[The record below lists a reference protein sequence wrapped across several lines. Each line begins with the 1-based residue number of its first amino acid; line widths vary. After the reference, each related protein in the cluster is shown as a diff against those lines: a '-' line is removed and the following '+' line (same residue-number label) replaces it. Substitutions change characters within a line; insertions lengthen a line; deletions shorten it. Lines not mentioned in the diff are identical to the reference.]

1 MGRLDKKVAIV
12 TGGARGIGEGC
23 VRALAEEGARVVISD
38 VRVEEGDATAKAV
51 RQAGGDAV
59 FEKTDILDA
68 DSIQACVAAT
78 VRRFGAV
85 DILVNNAGTHF
96 PHTIDSLTPERWDF
110 MLDLNLKSMFLF
122 CKAALP
128 EIRKRKGAVVNM
140 SSMRGLVGQSDA
152 IAYCASKAGII
163 GLTMGLA
170 KDEAR
175 HGVRVNAICPS
186 NVATPLM
193 EEWIAKQSD
202 PKAVRIACENAQPLG
217 RMATILEIGRAAA
230 FLASSDASFITGIA
244 MPVDGGAMLG

>member
-1 MGRLDKKVAIV
+1 
-12 TGGARGIGEGC
+12 
-23 VRALAEEGARVVISD
+23 
-38 VRVEEGDATAKAV
+38 
-51 RQAGGDAV
+51 
-59 FEKTDILDA
+59 
-68 DSIQACVAAT
+68 
-78 VRRFGAV
+78 
-85 DILVNNAGTHF
+85 
-96 PHTIDSLTPERWDF
+96 
-110 MLDLNLKSMFLF
+110 MFLF

-128 EIRKRKGAVVNM
+128 EIRKRKGAIVNM

-175 HGVRVNAICPS
+175 NGVRVNAICPS

-202 PKAVRIACENAQPLG
+202 PKAVRSACENAQPLG
-217 RMATILEIGRAAA
+217 RMASIIEIGRAAA
-230 FLASSDASFITGIA
+230 FLASNDASFVTGIA

>member
-1 MGRLDKKVAIV
+1 MGRLDKKVAII

-23 VRALAEEGARVVISD
+23 VRALAEEGARVVVSD
-38 VRVEEGDATAKAV
+38 VRAEEGDAVVKSIRQSGGEAEFV
-51 RQAGGDAV
+51 R
-59 FEKTDILDA
+59 TDILDPA
-68 DSIQACVAAT
+68 SIEACVAAA
-78 VRRFGAV
+78 VRKFGGI

-96 PHTIDSLTPERWDF
+96 PHTIDSLTSERWDF
-110 MLDLNLKSMFLF
+110 MLNLNLKSMFLF

-128 EIRKRKGAVVNM
+128 EIRKRKGSIVNM

-152 IAYCASKAGII
+152 IAYCASKAGIV

-202 PKAVRIACENAQPLG
+202 PKAVRNACENAQPLG
-217 RMATILEIGRAAA
+217 RMASILEIGRAAV
-230 FLASSDASFITGIA
+230 FLASADASFVTGIS